1 MRRKPDGLLARPRTA
16 GCTCCRSAAL
26 PATLRGLEH
35 TSQCALDRLL
45 LANVHRVHRHDA
57 AEALGEAGRGTAYPA
72 ALAAAEDG
80 RLAPPGNAA
89 KLLARHEQQQKR
101 TTARGAGER
110 TEAGREL
117 PTRTSSAFDQSRHR
131 ALMAHSKSPGH
142 TRLHGTPLER
152 YTQPKVRPTL
162 YERRWLMQVPMGK
175 SRHLIT
181 DADVLVSLAKESYRR
196 QQQRVRQELRQQL
209 GLDEKA
215 LPAEKQ
221 WQPVPQPSLQPR
233 QGQGQ
238 HLQPHDHEADVVSY
252 QPPRAAQAPLHGDT
266 PITTTSDQ

>member
-1 MRRKPDGLLARPRTA
+1 MAEDAKERT
-16 GCTCCRSAAL
+16 
-26 PATLRGLEH
+26 
-35 TSQCALDRLL
+35 
-45 LANVHRVHRHDA
+45 
-57 AEALGEAGRGTAYPA
+57 A

-221 WQPVPQPSLQPR
+221 WQPVPQPSLQPQ